1 MFSKRTQL
9 TLFVSENVSA
19 AIEAVRRQYNPVQ
32 QSLIAAHVTLCRED
46 ELSDIEKVWQ
56 NLEQLYFPAITIH
69 FGKPE
74 RFDEGKGVLLPAL
87 GENTSFQEL
96 RKTVLKGVI
105 EQPRNHQP
113 HITLLHP
120 RNSICTDEIFLE
132 ICKRELP
139 DSIQFNKISLIEQ
152 VDGGIW
158 KLLQTFDLNKRAYN
172 K

>member
-1 MFSKRTQL
+1 MFSKRIQL

-19 AIEAVRRQYNPVQ
+19 AIEAIRRQYNPVQ

-46 ELSDIEKVWQ
+46 ELIDIKQVLQ
-56 NLEQLYFPAITIH
+56 NLEQLDFPAIMIR

-87 GENTSFQEL
+87 EENTSFQEL
-96 RKTVLKGVI
+96 RKTILKGVI

-113 HITLLHP
+113 HITLMHP
-120 RNSICTDEIFLE
+120 RNSLCADELFQE
-132 ICKRELP
+132 ISKHELP
-139 DSIQFNKISLIEQ
+139 ATIQFNSISLIEQ

-158 KLLQTFDLNKRAYN
+158 KLIQTFEL
-172 K
+172 